1 LALLRSA
8 KDLDGYAF
16 ALGALAHYAAD
27 NNGHRIGTNP
37 AVPILYPK
45 LKKKYGYGYSVFGAS
60 FPLLEEAFRKRTAW
74 ASKGGSNTHC
84 LELEERKTSHEGPAW
99 HDAVRRS
106 PSSRTFW
113 NLAKLLASV
122 ADSEHRRRQPACSAS
137 KTACALQGYLRSP
150 DGRHLAIADHTM
162 DRNL

>member
-1 LALLRSA
+1 VRSGDIILALLRSA

-27 NNGHRIGTNP
+27 NDGHRIGTNP

-74 ASKGGSNTHC
+74 ASKAFCPTRGATRIAWS
-84 LELEERKTSHEGPAW
+84 LKKERRDHEGPAW

-106 PSSRTFW
+106 PSSRTF
-113 NLAKLLASV
+113 A
-122 ADSEHRRRQPACSAS
+122 
-137 KTACALQGYLRSP
+137 
-150 DGRHLAIADHTM
+150 
-162 DRNL
+162 